1 MYLIA
6 KFDDHRSN
14 RNIDKNYFINSNM
27 GTLEK
32 AEVTTSIRH
41 IGRFLKSGIPIQNSE
56 VQDTASRKSKTRRR
70 RIRRTQ
76 TIAKCYTFHAN
87 AIKKPKK
94 PLWNPKDIYFC
105 EVPVFKRFIG
115 FMIKIQMLLFVKADK
130 DLAQNT
136 FIFSRMLVES
146 YIYFRFYIYYYTIF
160 YVLYLAESYHRLYF
174 SKVGSCF

>member
-14 RNIDKNYFINSNM
+14 RNGDKNYFINSYM

-56 VQDTASRKSKTRRR
+56 VQDTASRKTKTRRR

-87 AIKKPKK
+87 ILKKPKK
-94 PLWNPKDIYFC
+94 RLWNPKDIYFC

-115 FMIKIQMLLFVKADK
+115 FMIKIQMLLFLKADK

-174 SKVGSCF
+174 SKVESCF

>member
-14 RNIDKNYFINSNM
+14 RNGDKNSFINSYM

-32 AEVTTSIRH
+32 AEVTTSIHH
-41 IGRFLKSGIPIQNSE
+41 IGRFLKSGIPSYNSE
-56 VQDTASRKSKTRRR
+56 VPDTASRKTKRRR
-70 RIRRTQ
+70 RRRRTQ

-115 FMIKIQMLLFVKADK
+115 FMIKI
-130 DLAQNT
+130 
-136 FIFSRMLVES
+136 
-146 YIYFRFYIYYYTIF
+146 
-160 YVLYLAESYHRLYF
+160 
-174 SKVGSCF
+174 